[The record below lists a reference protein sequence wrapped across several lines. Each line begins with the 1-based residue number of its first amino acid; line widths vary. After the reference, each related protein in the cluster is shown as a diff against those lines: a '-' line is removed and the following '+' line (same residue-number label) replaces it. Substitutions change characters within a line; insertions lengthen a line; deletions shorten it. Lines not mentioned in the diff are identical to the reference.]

1 MNVILVHGIWDTGRI
16 FRRLVAHLTAQGHH
30 CFCPDLEPANAAHGL
45 VDLAEKLQ
53 AYIDTTLG
61 PEEKFAL
68 IGFSMGALITRHY
81 LQMLGGADR
90 VDHYF
95 TISGPNNGTLTA
107 YLCPSKG
114 ARDMRFGSRFIQAL
128 NADTRMVEHIKVHN
142 YRTPFD
148 LMIIPSR
155 SSKWAQGQ
163 EHIIP
168 SPLHA
173 WMLIHPKLIAH
184 IGDVLSEASDHSGAS
199 PNSAE

>member
-1 MNVILVHGIWDTGRI
+1 MNIILVHGIWDTGRI

-30 CFCPDLEPANAAHGL
+30 CFCPDLEPANASNGL
-45 VDLAEKLQ
+45 TELSQQLET
-53 AYIDTTLG
+53 YIHDTLG
-61 PEEKFAL
+61 PDATFAL
-68 IGFSMGALITRHY
+68 VGFSMGALITRHY
-81 LQMLGGADR
+81 LQILGGAKR
-90 VDHYF
+90 VSHYF

-107 YLCPSKG
+107 HLCPGKG
-114 ARDMRFGSRFIQAL
+114 ARDMRFGSDFIQAL
-128 NADTRMVEHIKVHN
+128 NADTRMVAHIQVHN

-155 SSKWAQGQ
+155 SSKWAHGE

-184 IGDVLSEASDHSGAS
+184 IGEVLSEA
-199 PNSAE
+199 